1 MTAVLGGDADHAVE
15 LLTAHY
21 RQTAEVILQ
30 DKQIFA
36 ELDGAEDAAS

>member
-1 MTAVLGGDADHAVE
+1 VD

-30 DKQIFA
+30 DKQIFS
-36 ELDGAEDAAS
+36 ELHEGEDAAS